1 MTAATQTKPAAAPAL
16 KPEYE
21 MPPIRL
27 GEIVYWYHGG
37 QPNDEPIPAIVTRVG
52 SRSVN
57 LAIFH
62 QDSYTMRCQDGVR
75 HLSDPG
81 IKEVERRESGAWSH
95 TLGQLEILQLKAQI
109 AELQDLVTHPKK

>member
-1 MTAATQTKPAAAPAL
+1 MTAVAQPKPVAVPAP

-37 QPNDEPIPAIVTRVG
+37 QPSDEPMPAIVTRVG

-57 LAIFH
+57 LGIFH
-62 QDSYTMRCQDGVR
+62 QDSYTLRCQDGVR
-75 HLSDPG
+75 HVSDPG
-81 IKEVERRESGAWSH
+81 IKEVERREAGAWSH
-95 TLGQLEILQLKAQI
+95 TPAQVEILHLKAQI